1 MSIYEDWLDRLDEI
15 QHAINTELY
24 ELDDIYEVKK
34 TEELSDRIGWLT
46 EAKDKINEAMDALM
60 GAIGGI

>member
-15 QHAINTELY
+15 QHAINAELY

-34 TEELSDRIGWLT
+34 TEELSDRIGWLG